1 MTNKIVSKNLF
12 LGIAAL
18 LFAGILVG
26 GGIGNAF
33 SQNTTDSPSVT
44 VSLSNDTTSGSTN
57 ATGDGFTG
65 NWSNTNYT
73 TPTQ

>member
-1 MTNKIVSKNLF
+1 MT
-12 LGIAAL
+12 
-18 LFAGILVG
+18 

-44 VSLSNDTTSGSTN
+44 LSLSNDTTSGSTN
-57 ATGDGFTG
+57 ATKGESAG

-73 TPTQ
+73 TPVQ

>member
-1 MTNKIVSKNLF
+1 MTNKIVSKNLY
-12 LGIAAL
+12 LGITAL
-18 LFAGILVG
+18 LFAGILVV

-44 VSLSNDTTSGSTN
+44 LSLSNDTTSGSTN
-57 ATGDGFTG
+57 ATGDGSTG